1 MLVLIIISLV
11 VSFLTL
17 ITLIV
22 FNILNNKRNKNK
34 ETESKDYIE
43 LITMAKELNSSY
55 SNLKSDL
62 VSLKDSL
69 PLLIGKNVSESMLKV
84 ETHLND
90 QTNRDAARLNA
101 FQESINRSLQLNI
114 EALTK
119 KIDDNLLSI
128 NNKVDKTLSDGFKG
142 SSETMANIKEQL
154 GAISEAQKNIK
165 SLSDQVLDL
174 KGVLTNNQQR
184 GRYGELQLEI
194 ILEATFGET
203 KGQLYDTQKVIYQD
217 NDGQYKPDA
226 VIYLRGDKSKDLIAI
241 DSKFS
246 LIGYENLFSSDPIT
260 NENKTILKANFKA
273 ALKKRINETSKY
285 IIQGLTVKNAI
296 MFIPNDGIF
305 AFIENEY
312 PDLVQEAIG
321 KGVVLACP
329 TILQPMIVSFKVVQD
344 DAEKAKNLEKI
355 NKSLDILSS
364 EFKRFSTRWNDLLKA
379 TNSLKNKAD
388 DFNITVTKIDNKF
401 NKITKGKVN
410 DIDEEPISSIDE
422 TKLIQ

>member
-1 MLVLIIISLV
+1 M
-11 VSFLTL
+11 
-17 ITLIV
+17 
-22 FNILNNKRNKNK
+22 
-34 ETESKDYIE
+34 
-43 LITMAKELNSSY
+43 
-55 SNLKSDL
+55 
-62 VSLKDSL
+62 
-69 PLLIGKNVSESMLKV
+69 
-84 ETHLND
+84 
-90 QTNRDAARLNA
+90 
-101 FQESINRSLQLNI
+101 
-114 EALTK
+114 
-119 KIDDNLLSI
+119 
-128 NNKVDKTLSDGFKG
+128 
-142 SSETMANIKEQL
+142 
-154 GAISEAQKNIK
+154 
-165 SLSDQVLDL
+165 LDL

-184 GRYGELQLEI
+184 GRYGELQLEM

-246 LIGYENLFSSDPIT
+246 LVGYENLFSSDPIT
-260 NENKTILKANFKA
+260 DENKTILKANFKA

-410 DIDEEPISSIDE
+410 DIDEEPVSSIDE

>member
-1 MLVLIIISLV
+1 MLALIIISVIL
-11 VSFLTL
+11 SFLSLVIMVIFL
-17 ITLIV
+17 I
-22 FNILNNKRNKNK
+22 KSRK
-34 ETESKDYIE
+34 SKKKSDSSEYIE
-43 LITMAKELNSSY
+43 LLAMVKELNSSY
-55 SNLKSDL
+55 LNLKGDL
-62 VSLKDSL
+62 TSLKDSL

-84 ETHLND
+84 ETQLND
-90 QTNRDAARLNA
+90 QTNRDAARLNS
-101 FQESINRSLQLNI
+101 FQESINRNLQLNI
-114 EALTK
+114 ETLTK

-184 GRYGELQLEI
+184 GRYGELQLEM

-217 NDGQYKPDA
+217 GDGNKYKPDA
-226 VIYLRGDKSKDLIAI
+226 IIYLHGSKDKDLVAI

-246 LIGYENLFSSDPIT
+246 LVGYEKLFSS
-260 NENKTILKANFKA
+260 NEANDSEKTLLKANFKA
-273 ALKKRINETSKY
+273 ALKTRIAETSKY

-312 PDLVQEAIG
+312 PDLVQDAIN

-355 NKSLDILSS
+355 NESLNILSG
-364 EFKRFSTRWNDLLKA
+364 EFKRFSSRWIDLMKA
-379 TNSLKNKAD
+379 TNTLKTKTD
-388 DFNITVTKIDNKF
+388 EFNITVNKIDNKF

-410 DIDEEPISSIDE
+410 DIEAIDSISGTE
-422 TKLIQ
+422 LLK

>member
-1 MLVLIIISLV
+1 MLVLIIISLI

-43 LITMAKELNSSY
+43 LITMVKELNSSY
-55 SNLKSDL
+55 SNLKGDL

-184 GRYGELQLEI
+184 GRYGELQLEM

-260 NENKTILKANFKA
+260 DENKTILKANFKA

-305 AFIENEY
+305 AFI
-312 PDLVQEAIG
+312 
-321 KGVVLACP
+321 K
-329 TILQPMIVSFKVVQD
+329 M
-344 DAEKAKNLEKI
+344 
-355 NKSLDILSS
+355 
-364 EFKRFSTRWNDLLKA
+364 
-379 TNSLKNKAD
+379 
-388 DFNITVTKIDNKF
+388 NIQI
-401 NKITKGKVN
+401 
-410 DIDEEPISSIDE
+410 
-422 TKLIQ
+422 